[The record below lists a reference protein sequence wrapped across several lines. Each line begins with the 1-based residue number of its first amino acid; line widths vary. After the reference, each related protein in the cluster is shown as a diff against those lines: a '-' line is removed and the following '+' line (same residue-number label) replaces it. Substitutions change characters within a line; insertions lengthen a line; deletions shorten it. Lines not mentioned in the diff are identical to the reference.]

1 MTAVPAVRVR
11 GRAWT
16 RVRRAVSSRALSAPG
31 ARWGLALVVLLVLL
45 GAAAPLLT
53 GHSPLT
59 QGPDALAAPSGEHP
73 LGTDEFGR
81 DLLSRT
87 LYGIR
92 LDLLVAFTA
101 VPLGAVA
108 GIGLGLLC
116 ALHPSLD
123 VVLQRAFDVMLAF
136 TALILGV
143 TLAAILGPGTAAVF
157 WTVAGVN
164 IPLFG
169 RITRDAVRVERDR
182 EYVLAAVA
190 LGARRLRI
198 LLGDILPNILDALVV
213 QAALSLS
220 TAVFV
225 EGAMSFV
232 GIGVTPPTPSL
243 GALLRTSVSFLADNP
258 AYALGPITVVVGLV
272 IGFNLLADGLNKGLL
287 KR

>member
-1 MTAVPAVRVR
+1 MSAVVTVEGRVR
-11 GRAWT
+11 LA
-16 RVRRAVSSRALSAPG
+16 ANSRALSAPS

-45 GAAAPLLT
+45 GIAAPLLT
-53 GHSPLT
+53 SYSPLT
-59 QGPDALAAPSGEHP
+59 QGPDALLGPGVQHP

-81 DLLSRT
+81 DLLART

-92 LDLLVAFTA
+92 LDLLVAATA
-101 VPLGAVA
+101 VPLGAFT
-108 GIGLGLLC
+108 GIALGVLC
-116 ALHPSLD
+116 ALHPLVD

-143 TLAAILGPGTAAVF
+143 TLAAILGPGAAAVF
-157 WTVAGVN
+157 WTVAGINV
-164 IPLFG
+164 PLFG
-169 RITRDAVRVERDR
+169 RITRDAVRLEKDR
-182 EYVLAAVA
+182 EYVLAARA
-190 LGARRLRI
+190 LGAGRLRI
-198 LLGDILPNILDALVV
+198 LVGDILPNILDALIV

-243 GALLRTSVSFLADNP
+243 GALLRSGASFLDQNP
-258 AYALGPITVVVGLV
+258 AYALGPVTVVTGLV

>member
-1 MTAVPAVRVR
+1 MSAVLTVR
-11 GRAWT
+11 GR
-16 RVRRAVSSRALSAPG
+16 VRLAANSRALSAPS
-31 ARWGLALVVLLVLL
+31 ARWGLALVVLLVFMGLS
-45 GAAAPLLT
+45 APLLT
-53 GHSPLT
+53 SYSPLT
-59 QGPDALAAPSGEHP
+59 QGPNALLGPGLQHP

-81 DLLSRT
+81 DLLTRT

-92 LDLLVAFTA
+92 LDLLIAATA
-101 VPLGAVA
+101 VPLGALA
-108 GIGLGLLC
+108 GITLGVLC
-116 ALHPSLD
+116 ALHPALD

-157 WTVAGVN
+157 WTVAGINV
-164 IPLFG
+164 PLFG
-169 RITRDAVRVERDR
+169 RITRDAVRLEKDR
-182 EYVLAAVA
+182 EYVLAARA
-190 LGARRLRI
+190 LGAGRLRI
-198 LLGDILPNILDALVV
+198 LVGDILPNILDALVV

-243 GALLRTSVSFLADNP
+243 GALLRSGASFLDQNP
-258 AYALGPITVVVGLV
+258 AYALGPVTVVTGLV

>member
-1 MTAVPAVRVR
+1 MSAVVTVR
-11 GRAWT
+11 GR
-16 RVRRAVSSRALSAPG
+16 VRLAANSRALKAPS

-45 GAAAPLLT
+45 GIAAPLLT
-53 GHSPLT
+53 PYSPLA
-59 QGPDALAAPSGEHP
+59 QGPDALLGPGLQHP

-81 DLLSRT
+81 DLLTRT

-92 LDLLVAFTA
+92 LDLLVAATA
-101 VPLGAVA
+101 VPLGALAGVA
-108 GIGLGLLC
+108 LGVLC
-116 ALHPSLD
+116 ALHPLVD

-143 TLAAILGPGTAAVF
+143 TLAAVLGPGTAAVF
-157 WTVAGVN
+157 WTVAGINV
-164 IPLFG
+164 PLFG
-169 RITRDAVRVERDR
+169 RITRDAVRLEMDR
-182 EYVLAAVA
+182 EYVLAARA
-190 LGARRLRI
+190 LGAGRLRI
-198 LLGDILPNILDALVV
+198 LVGDILPNILDALIV

-243 GALLRTSVSFLADNP
+243 GALLRSGASFLDQNP
-258 AYALGPITVVVGLV
+258 AYALGPVTVVVGLV

>member
-1 MTAVPAVRVR
+1 MSAVVTVR
-11 GRAWT
+11 GR
-16 RVRRAVSSRALSAPG
+16 VRLAAKSRALKAPS

-45 GAAAPLLT
+45 GIAAPLLT
-53 GHSPLT
+53 PYSPLA
-59 QGPDALAAPSGEHP
+59 QGPDALLGPGLQHP

-81 DLLSRT
+81 DLLTRT

-92 LDLLVAFTA
+92 LDLLVAATA
-101 VPLGAVA
+101 VPLGALAGVA
-108 GIGLGLLC
+108 LGVLC
-116 ALHPSLD
+116 ALHPLVD

-157 WTVAGVN
+157 WTVAGINV
-164 IPLFG
+164 PLFG
-169 RITRDAVRVERDR
+169 RISRDAVRGEKDR
-182 EYVLAAVA
+182 EYVLAARA
-190 LGARRLRI
+190 LGAGRLRI
-198 LLGDILPNILDALVV
+198 LVGDILPNILDALIV

-243 GALLRTSVSFLADNP
+243 GALLRSGANFLDQNP
-258 AYALGPITVVVGLV
+258 AYALGPVTVVVGLV

>member
-1 MTAVPAVRVR
+1 MSAVVTVR
-11 GRAWT
+11 GR
-16 RVRRAVSSRALSAPG
+16 VRLAANSRALSAPS
-31 ARWGLALVVLLVLL
+31 ARWGLALVVLLVLF
-45 GAAAPLLT
+45 GIAAPLLT
-53 GHSPLT
+53 PYSPLT
-59 QGPDALAAPSGEHP
+59 QGPDALLGPGLQHP

-81 DLLSRT
+81 DLLTRT

-92 LDLLVAFTA
+92 LDLIIAATA
-101 VPLGAVA
+101 VPLGALAGVA
-108 GIGLGLLC
+108 LGVLC
-116 ALHPSLD
+116 ALHPLVD

-143 TLAAILGPGTAAVF
+143 TLAAVLGPGTAAVF
-157 WTVAGVN
+157 WTVVGVN
-164 IPLFG
+164 VPLFG
-169 RITRDAVRVERDR
+169 RITRDAVRLEKDR
-182 EYVLAAVA
+182 EYVLAARA
-190 LGARRLRI
+190 LGAGRLRI
-198 LLGDILPNILDALVV
+198 LVGDILPNILDALIV

-243 GALLRTSVSFLADNP
+243 GALLRTSATFLGDNP
-258 AYALGPITVVVGLV
+258 AYALGPVTVVVGLV

>member
-1 MTAVPAVRVR
+1 MSAVVTVR
-11 GRAWT
+11 GR
-16 RVRRAVSSRALSAPG
+16 VRLAANSRALSAPS

-45 GAAAPLLT
+45 GIAAPLLT
-53 GHSPLT
+53 PYSPLT
-59 QGPDALAAPSGEHP
+59 QGPDALLGPGLQHP

-81 DLLSRT
+81 DLLTRT

-92 LDLLVAFTA
+92 LDLLVAATA
-101 VPLGAVA
+101 VPLGALAGVA
-108 GIGLGLLC
+108 LGVLC
-116 ALHPSLD
+116 ALHPLVD

-143 TLAAILGPGTAAVF
+143 TLAAVLGPGTAAVF

-164 IPLFG
+164 VPLFG
-169 RITRDAVRVERDR
+169 RITRDAVRLEKDR
-182 EYVLAAVA
+182 EYVLAARA
-190 LGARRLRI
+190 LGAGRLRI
-198 LLGDILPNILDALVV
+198 LIGDILPNILDALIV

-243 GALLRTSVSFLADNP
+243 GALLRSGASFLDQNP
-258 AYALGPITVVVGLV
+258 AYALGPVTVVTGLV

>member
-1 MTAVPAVRVR
+1 MSAVVAVR
-11 GRAWT
+11 GQ
-16 RVRRAVSSRALSAPG
+16 VRRVTRSRALVAPA
-31 ARWGLALVVLLVLL
+31 ARWGLALVLLLTLAGV
-45 GAAAPLLT
+45 AAPLLT
-53 GHSPLT
+53 PYSPLT
-59 QGPDALAAPSGEHP
+59 QGPEALLGPVPQHP

-81 DLLSRT
+81 DLLSRI

-92 LDLLVAFTA
+92 LDLLVAATA
-101 VPLGAVA
+101 VPLGGLA
-108 GIGLGLLC
+108 GVVLGVLC
-116 ALHPSLD
+116 GLHPALD
-123 VVLQRAFDVMLAF
+123 VVLQRVFDVMLAF

-157 WTVAGVN
+157 WTVAGINV
-164 IPLFG
+164 PLFG
-169 RITRDAVRVERDR
+169 RIARDAVRSEQDR

-190 LGARRLRI
+190 LGAGRPRI
-198 LLGDILPNILDALVV
+198 LFGEILPNILDALVV

-232 GIGVTPPTPSL
+232 GIGVSPPTPSL
-243 GALLRTSVSFLADNP
+243 GALLRTGATFLDDSP
-258 AYALGPITVVVGLV
+258 AYALGPVAVVVGLV

>member
-1 MTAVPAVRVR
+1 MSAVVTVR
-11 GRAWT
+11 GR
-16 RVRRAVSSRALSAPG
+16 VRLAAKSRALKAPS

-45 GAAAPLLT
+45 GIAAPLLT
-53 GHSPLT
+53 PYSPLA
-59 QGPDALAAPSGEHP
+59 QGPDALLGPGLQHP

-81 DLLSRT
+81 DLLTRT

-92 LDLLVAFTA
+92 LDLLVAATA
-101 VPLGAVA
+101 VPLGALAGVA
-108 GIGLGLLC
+108 LGVLC
-116 ALHPSLD
+116 ALHPAVD

-143 TLAAILGPGTAAVF
+143 TLAAVLGPGTAAVF
-157 WTVAGVN
+157 WTVAGINV
-164 IPLFG
+164 PLFG
-169 RITRDAVRVERDR
+169 RISRDAVRGEKDR
-182 EYVLAAVA
+182 EYVLAAQA
-190 LGARRLRI
+190 LGAGRLRI
-198 LLGDILPNILDALVV
+198 LAGDILPNILDALIV

-243 GALLRTSVSFLADNP
+243 GALLRSGASFLDQNP
-258 AYALGPITVVVGLV
+258 AYALGPVTVVVGLV

>member
-1 MTAVPAVRVR
+1 MSAVVAVR
-11 GRAWT
+11 GQ
-16 RVRRAVSSRALSAPG
+16 VRRGTRSRALVAPA
-31 ARWGLALVVLLVLL
+31 ARRGLALVLLLTLAGV
-45 GAAAPLLT
+45 AAPLLT
-53 GHSPLT
+53 PYSPLT
-59 QGPDALAAPSGEHP
+59 QGPEALLGPVPQHP

-92 LDLLVAFTA
+92 LDLLVAATA
-101 VPLGAVA
+101 VPLGGLA
-108 GIGLGLLC
+108 GVVLGVLC
-116 ALHPSLD
+116 GLHPALD

-157 WTVAGVN
+157 WTVAGINV
-164 IPLFG
+164 PLFG
-169 RITRDAVRVERDR
+169 RIARDAVRSEQDR

-190 LGARRLRI
+190 LGAGRPRI
-198 LLGDILPNILDALVV
+198 LFGEILPNILDALVV

-232 GIGVTPPTPSL
+232 GIGVSPPTPSL
-243 GALLRTSVSFLADNP
+243 GALLRTGATFLDDSP
-258 AYALGPITVVVGLV
+258 AYALGPVAVVVGLV

>member
-1 MTAVPAVRVR
+1 MSAVIAVR
-11 GRAWT
+11 GR
-16 RVRRAVSSRALSAPG
+16 VRLAANSRALSAPS

-45 GAAAPLLT
+45 GIAAPLLT
-53 GHSPLT
+53 PYSPLT
-59 QGPDALAAPSGEHP
+59 QGPDSLLGPGLHHP

-81 DLLSRT
+81 DLLTRT

-92 LDLLVAFTA
+92 LDLLIAATA
-101 VPLGAVA
+101 VPLGALA
-108 GIGLGLLC
+108 GVTLGVLC
-116 ALHPSLD
+116 ALHPLVD

-143 TLAAILGPGTAAVF
+143 TLAAVLGPGTAAVF
-157 WTVAGVN
+157 WTVAGINV
-164 IPLFG
+164 PVFG
-169 RITRDAVRVERDR
+169 RITRDAVRLEKDR
-182 EYVLAAVA
+182 EYVLAARA
-190 LGARRLRI
+190 LGAGRLRI
-198 LLGDILPNILDALVV
+198 LVGDILPNILDTLIV

-243 GALLRTSVSFLADNP
+243 GALLRTSATFLGDNP
-258 AYALGPITVVVGLV
+258 AYALGPVTVVVGLV

>member
-1 MTAVPAVRVR
+1 MSTALALR
-11 GRAWT
+11 G
-16 RVRRAVSSRALSAPG
+16 RVRRVTRSRALASPA
-31 ARWGLALVVLLVLL
+31 ARWGLALVLLLTL
-45 GAAAPLLT
+45 AGFAAPLLT
-53 GHSPLT
+53 SYSPLT
-59 QGPDALAAPSGEHP
+59 QGPDALLGPSTEHP

-92 LDLLVAFTA
+92 LDLLVAATA
-101 VPLGAVA
+101 VPLGALV
-108 GIGLGLLC
+108 GITLGVLC
-116 ALHPSLD
+116 ALHPALD

-143 TLAAILGPGTAAVF
+143 TLAALLGPGTAAVF
-157 WTVAGVN
+157 WTVTGINV
-164 IPLFG
+164 PLFG
-169 RITRDAVRVERDR
+169 RIARDAVRSEQDR

-190 LGARRLRI
+190 LGAGRVRI
-198 LLGDILPNILDALVV
+198 LFGDILPNILDALIV

-243 GALLRTSVSFLADNP
+243 GALLRTGATFLNGSP
-258 AYALGPITVVVGLV
+258 AYALGPIAVVTALV
-272 IGFNLLADGLNKGLL
+272 IGFNLLSDGLNKGLL

>member
-1 MTAVPAVRVR
+1 MDTGPACRRLPRAQCARRPLGSRPGRPAGPAR
-11 GRAWT
+11 GGR
-16 RVRRAVSSRALSAPG
+16 
-31 ARWGLALVVLLVLL
+31 
-45 GAAAPLLT
+45 PLLT

-136 TALILGV
+136 TALVLGV

-157 WTVAGVN
+157 WTVTGVN

-213 QAALSLS
+213 QAALSS
-220 TAVFV
+220 
-225 EGAMSFV
+225 
-232 GIGVTPPTPSL
+232 PRPSSSR
-243 GALLRTSVSFLADNP
+243 AR
-258 AYALGPITVVVGLV
+258 
-272 IGFNLLADGLNKGLL
+272 
-287 KR
+287 

>member
-1 MTAVPAVRVR
+1 MTV
-11 GRAWT
+11 GG
-16 RVRRAVSSRALSAPG
+16 RVRRAANSRALSAPS

-45 GAAAPLLT
+45 GIAAPLLT
-53 GHSPLT
+53 PYSPLT
-59 QGPDALAAPSGEHP
+59 QGPDALLGPGLQHP

-92 LDLLVAFTA
+92 LDLLVAGTA
-101 VPLGAVA
+101 VPLGALAGVA
-108 GIGLGLLC
+108 LGVLC
-116 ALHPSLD
+116 ALHPLAD

-143 TLAAILGPGTAAVF
+143 TLAAVLGPGTAAVF
-157 WTVAGVN
+157 WTVVGINV
-164 IPLFG
+164 PLFG
-169 RITRDAVRVERDR
+169 RITRDAVRLEKDR
-182 EYVLAAVA
+182 EYVLAARA
-190 LGARRLRI
+190 LGAGRLRI
-198 LLGDILPNILDALVV
+198 LVGDILPNILDALIV

-243 GALLRTSVSFLADNP
+243 GALLRSGASFLDQNP
-258 AYALGPITVVVGLV
+258 AYALGPVAVVVGLV